1 MSFRGK
7 TGIVFIFIVSAA
19 AKAGMA
25 QMSAVSA
32 GTQSIEKST
41 LITRSFNFSGK
52 SLEIIEIEPT
62 SPGRIEVRAEWTGSA
77 SSLALILNGPD
88 RSQPSIMPAGTV
100 KALSPFLS
108 LSISVIW
115 RKEKTGK

>member
-7 TGIVFIFIVSAA
+7 TVIVFIFIVLTAA
-19 AKAGMA
+19 MAGMA

-52 SLEIIEIEPT
+52 SREIIEIELT
-62 SPGRIEVRAEWTGSA
+62 SPGR
-77 SSLALILNGPD
+77 
-88 RSQPSIMPAGTV
+88 QTV
-100 KALSPFLS
+100 NTLWK
-108 LSISVIW
+108 
-115 RKEKTGK
+115 G